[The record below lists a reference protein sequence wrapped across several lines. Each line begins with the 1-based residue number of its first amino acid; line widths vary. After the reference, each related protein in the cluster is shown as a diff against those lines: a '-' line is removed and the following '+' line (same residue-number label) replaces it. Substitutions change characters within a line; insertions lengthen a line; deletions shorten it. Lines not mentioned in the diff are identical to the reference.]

1 MKHFPRRIAF
11 RILTIRSTLS
21 PSARESPHKSRCGYN
36 CTCTRGQKSIPAHKK
51 TLPSCRSLHEKR
63 AHFLSLELIAR
74 DLESSTTL
82 YRTAMGSEAETLIS
96 LSGRL
101 GASVTLLD
109 GLRVSDVI
117 FVGKCV
123 YGALR
128 PFGTRAIQKL
138 GVVCTY
144 RGACMWGAATPFGLP
159 SPYFVRS
166 FAGKVRPQPASRI

>member
-11 RILTIRSTLS
+11 RILTIRFTIS
-21 PSARESPHKSRCGYN
+21 PSARELPQKKQCGYN
-36 CTCTRGQKSIPAHKK
+36 CTCTQGQKSIPAHKK
-51 TLPSCRSLHEKR
+51 TLPSCRSLHDER

-74 DLESSTTL
+74 GLESSTTL
-82 YRTAMGSEAETLIS
+82 QWIATGSEAETLIS
-96 LSGRL
+96 LSGCL

-117 FVGKCV
+117 SCGKCV

-128 PFGTRAIQKL
+128 SFGTRVVQKL

-144 RGACMWGAATPFGLP
+144 RGTGMWGAATPFGHP
-159 SPYFVRS
+159 SPYVVRR
-166 FAGKVRPQPASRI
+166 FAGKVRPQPAPRI